1 MTYCSRKRS
10 LRRVLAVAAAA
21 AAFTTAAQATT
32 FRFETDPFEGSTAL
46 TTPGRQVVAGE
57 LFIPTFDLENDRIG
71 FAPTVFEVDANIA
84 QFTGFAADLP
94 DQPFN
99 FIVLQT
105 LDFDG
110 DPSKG
115 NLMAFPIRRR
125 VLPVLQFRPQP
136 DPARLLHRPQ
146 FGGRRPQGHRA
157 VPGPDW
163 ASRHRRA
170 CARRTPAG
178 GGARAGNLVDDDRRL
193 RPCRRRHAP
202 RPQDRGGRLTP
213 RPPDLGRRA
222 SRSRSPAWLKP
233 PSRPRSA
240 GAGCAG
246 RRPCG
251 SSC

>member
-94 DQPFN
+94 DQSFN

-110 DPSKG
+110 DPSNG
-115 NLMAFPIRRR
+115 NLMAAPLAANLIADRLSQSGAGFFLYFNSALNLTRLVYSTDLSSADADLR
-125 VLPVLQFRPQP
+125 VIARFQDQTGQAGIDALARGGPQL
-136 DPARLLHRPQ
+136 A
-146 FGGRRPQGHRA
+146 A
-157 VPGPDW
+157 VPEPATWSMMIAGFGLVGG
-163 ASRHRRA
+163 AMRL
-170 CARRTPAG
+170 ARRTAVAG
-178 GGARAGNLVDDDRRL
+178 
-193 RPCRRRHAP
+193 
-202 RPQDRGGRLTP
+202 
-213 RPPDLGRRA
+213 
-222 SRSRSPAWLKP
+222 
-233 PSRPRSA
+233 
-240 GAGCAG
+240 
-246 RRPCG
+246 
-251 SSC
+251 